1 MEYNLLC
8 AFGIQGITRTILSV
22 LSGPSTIVRPEKYS
36 IALKACSLNMVDILD
51 NLKSASVGIVLVL
64 IVIIQ

>member
-8 AFGIQGITRTILSV
+8 AFGIQGITRTILAV
-22 LSGPSTIVRPEKYS
+22 LSGASTIVKPEKYS
-36 IALKACSLNMVDILD
+36 IAHKACSLNMVDILD
-51 NLKSASVGIVLVL
+51 NIKSASVGIVLVL